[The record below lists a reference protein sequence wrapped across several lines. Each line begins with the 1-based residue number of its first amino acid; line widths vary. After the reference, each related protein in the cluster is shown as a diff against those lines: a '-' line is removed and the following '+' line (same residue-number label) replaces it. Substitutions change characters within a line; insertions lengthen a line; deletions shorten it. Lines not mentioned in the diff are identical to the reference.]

1 MVAVVLLDTNFLY
14 IPMEFKIDVFE
25 EIPRLLEEATELVL
39 LSGVKDEIV
48 EKNKRTLGKLVSK
61 QGLGALQLVS
71 KMVELGTVK
80 FLKIERRAKE
90 AVDDYVIRAG
100 VQIKNAPA
108 DGNAKPA
115 TRIVIATNDKGLK
128 AKAVAAGYSVVQLR
142 QKTHLELL

>member
-1 MVAVVLLDTNFLY
+1 MVAVVLLDSNFLY
-14 IPMEFKIDVFE
+14 VPMEFKIDVFE

-61 QGLGALQLVS
+61 QGVGALQLVS
-71 KMVELGTVK
+71 KMVELGKVK
-80 FLKIERRAKE
+80 ILKVERRPKE
-90 AVDDYVIRAG
+90 TVDDYVIRAG
-100 VQIKNAPA
+100 MQIQNAPV
-108 DGNAKPA
+108 DGNAKRV

-128 AKAVAAGYSVVQLR
+128 SKATAAGYSVVQLR